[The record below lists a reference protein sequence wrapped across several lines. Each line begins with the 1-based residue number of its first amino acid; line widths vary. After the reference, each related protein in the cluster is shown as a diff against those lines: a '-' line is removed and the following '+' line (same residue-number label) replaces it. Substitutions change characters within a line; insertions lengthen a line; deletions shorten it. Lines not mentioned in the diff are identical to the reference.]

1 MCKREI
7 QSSKW
12 RYIHVQVTANMVG
25 LPVIETGT
33 SADVFVFIMGACK
46 HEREREGGA
55 RGSVVERGTWSACI

>member
-1 MCKREI
+1 MCVREI

-33 SADVFVFIMGACK
+33 SADVFVFIVGAC
-46 HEREREGGA
+46 
-55 RGSVVERGTWSACI
+55 